1 MDRELIHRRI
11 QMYLHLSCTLN
22 NTDDK
27 LLFAQEAERLS
38 RELMK

>member
-1 MDRELIHRRI
+1 MDRDLIHRRI
-11 QMYLHLSCTLN
+11 QMYLHLSYISN